1 MYHWPGP
8 RSLAATNGVSFDVL
22 SSGYLDVSVPR
33 VRFKPLWIQDL
44 IPSLTSRSV
53 TPAPD
58 RGHPQTGANLTIR
71 KVEGGFPHS
80 EIPGSKLVRSSPRLI
95 AAYHVL
101 HRLSAPR
108 HPPNALKALDRS
120 HDRCSPSGSAAKAA
134 EPNAHTVT
142 KRPVTDR
149 FRDRS
154 QLLAEHDRRRSAL
167 AAPTATFPLHDVT
180 LAIPP
185 GLRPRGTAKRCAL
198 SGWCLPPHG
207 PRHPSTPLAVVAP
220 CGAPHRGRMLEQD
233 GGDRRDRTDDLML
246 AKHALSQL
254 SYVP

>member
-1 MYHWPGP
+1 
-8 RSLAATNGVSFDVL
+8 V
-22 SSGYLDVSVPR
+22 
-33 VRFKPLWIQDL
+33 K
-44 IPSLTSRSV
+44 
-53 TPAPD
+53 
-58 RGHPQTGANLTIR
+58 PQTQRFATTIR

-167 AAPTATFPLHDVT
+167 AAPTATFPLHDVNYFRT
-180 LAIPP
+180 RPGPIGRWDRCKLETRQARHERAID
-185 GLRPRGTAKRCAL
+185 GRGW
-198 SGWCLPPHG
+198 S
-207 PRHPSTPLAVVAP
+207 
-220 CGAPHRGRMLEQD
+220 
-233 GGDRRDRTDDLML
+233 
-246 AKHALSQL
+246 
-254 SYVP
+254 

>member
-1 MYHWPGP
+1 M
-8 RSLAATNGVSFDVL
+8 TNRIED
-22 SSGYLDVSVPR
+22 
-33 VRFKPLWIQDL
+33 
-44 IPSLTSRSV
+44 
-53 TPAPD
+53 PD
-58 RGHPQTGANLTIR
+58 QPEDQTEPTIR

-154 QLLAEHDRRRSAL
+154 QLLAEYDRRRSAL

-198 SGWCLPPHG
+198 SGWCFDP
-207 PRHPSTPLAVVAP
+207 PRHRRALRRA
-220 CGAPHRGRMLEQD
+220 RRRQD
-233 GGDRRDRTDDLML
+233 GGDRRDRTDDL
-246 AKHALSQL
+246 
-254 SYVP
+254 

>member
-1 MYHWPGP
+1 MFQFPGFASNP
-8 RSLAATNGVSFDVL
+8 YEF
-22 SSGYLDVSVPR
+22 R
-33 VRFKPLWIQDL
+33 VRYLHGTIR
-44 IPSLTSRSV
+44 SATSPGV
-53 TPAPD
+53 TPNAV
-58 RGHPQTGANLTIR
+58 TIR
-71 KVEGGFPHS
+71 IVEGGFPHS

-154 QLLAEHDRRRSAL
+154 QLLAEHDRPGAAL

-185 GLRPRGTAKRCAL
+185 GLKPQGSAKPCAL
-198 SGWCLPPHG
+198 S
-207 PRHPSTPLAVVAP
+207 
-220 CGAPHRGRMLEQD
+220 
-233 GGDRRDRTDDLML
+233 
-246 AKHALSQL
+246 
-254 SYVP
+254 

>member
-1 MYHWPGP
+1 VTNRSEGPGRRHRQP
-8 RSLAATNGVSFDVL
+8 E
-22 SSGYLDVSVPR
+22 
-33 VRFKPLWIQDL
+33 
-44 IPSLTSRSV
+44 
-53 TPAPD
+53 PA
-58 RGHPQTGANLTIR
+58 IR

-185 GLRPRGTAKRCAL
+185 GLKPQGTAKPCAL
-198 SGWCLPPHG
+198 SGWC
-207 PRHPSTPLAVVAP
+207 STPPWSSTLLDTPRRRRALRRARRRQNA
-220 CGAPHRGRMLEQD
+220 GAGWWSRMVETD
-233 GGDRRDRTDDLML
+233 GIEPTTSCLQSTR
-246 AKHALSQL
+246 SP
-254 SYVP
+254 S